1 MLQIKNLTI
10 THKKDLRPLLEDF
23 NFTLNTGDRA
33 VIISEEGNGKS
44 TLLKLIYDAS
54 LVSDYVE
61 YTGQILTQGTLL
73 GYLPQ
78 EFPDAW
84 KKETIYSYCVGT
96 PAFTDLSPKELAAI
110 ASQLMLPADFFY
122 SDQLCGTLSGGEK
135 VKLQI
140 AALQMGSPDIYLLD
154 EPSNDIDIETLEW
167 LEHFINSCGKPV
179 LFVSHDET
187 LIENTANV
195 IIHLEQIM
203 RKTRPRHTI
212 VRMPYRKYI
221 SSREAA
227 FERQEQLA
235 QNERREYRK
244 QMERFRQI
252 EQRVE
257 AMQNGISRQDPHGGR
272 LLKKKMKAVKSQE
285 HRFEREKED
294 MTQAPDMEKAIFVKI
309 TPETRIPNGKIVLD
323 YTQETLSAGG
333 RVLASHIS
341 LRIAG
346 PEKICIV
353 GRNGA
358 GKTTLLKQIAA
369 LFCPVRI

>member
-1 MLQIKNLTI
+1 
-10 THKKDLRPLLEDF
+10 
-23 NFTLNTGDRA
+23 
-33 VIISEEGNGKS
+33 
-44 TLLKLIYDAS
+44 
-54 LVSDYVE
+54 
-61 YTGQILTQGTLL
+61 
-73 GYLPQ
+73 
-78 EFPDAW
+78 
-84 KKETIYSYCVGT
+84 
-96 PAFTDLSPKELAAI
+96 
-110 ASQLMLPADFFY
+110 MLPADFFY

-257 AMQNGISRQDPHGGR
+257 AMQNGISRQDPHGR
-272 LLKKKMKAVKSQE
+272 PPA
-285 HRFEREKED
+285 
-294 MTQAPDMEKAIFVKI
+294 
-309 TPETRIPNGKIVLD
+309 
-323 YTQETLSAGG
+323 
-333 RVLASHIS
+333 
-341 LRIAG
+341 
-346 PEKICIV
+346 
-353 GRNGA
+353 
-358 GKTTLLKQIAA
+358 
-369 LFCPVRI
+369 

>member
-154 EPSNDIDIETLEW
+154 EPSNAGMAGAFHQQL
-167 LEHFINSCGKPV
+167 
-179 LFVSHDET
+179 
-187 LIENTANV
+187 
-195 IIHLEQIM
+195 
-203 RKTRPRHTI
+203 RKTGAFCLPR
-212 VRMPYRKYI
+212 
-221 SSREAA
+221 
-227 FERQEQLA
+227 
-235 QNERREYRK
+235 
-244 QMERFRQI
+244 
-252 EQRVE
+252 
-257 AMQNGISRQDPHGGR
+257 
-272 LLKKKMKAVKSQE
+272 
-285 HRFEREKED
+285 
-294 MTQAPDMEKAIFVKI
+294 
-309 TPETRIPNGKIVLD
+309 
-323 YTQETLSAGG
+323 
-333 RVLASHIS
+333 
-341 LRIAG
+341 
-346 PEKICIV
+346 
-353 GRNGA
+353 
-358 GKTTLLKQIAA
+358 
-369 LFCPVRI
+369 

>member
-140 AALQMGSPDIYLLD
+140 AALQMA
-154 EPSNDIDIETLEW
+154 
-167 LEHFINSCGKPV
+167 V
-179 LFVSHDET
+179 LISIFWTSLQT
-187 LIENTANV
+187 ILILKRWNGWS
-195 IIHLEQIM
+195 
-203 RKTRPRHTI
+203 
-212 VRMPYRKYI
+212 I
-221 SSREAA
+221 SSTAA
-227 FERQEQLA
+227 ENRCFLSPT
-235 QNERREYRK
+235 
-244 QMERFRQI
+244 M
-252 EQRVE
+252 
-257 AMQNGISRQDPHGGR
+257 R
-272 LLKKKMKAVKSQE
+272 L
-285 HRFEREKED
+285 
-294 MTQAPDMEKAIFVKI
+294 
-309 TPETRIPNGKIVLD
+309 
-323 YTQETLSAGG
+323 
-333 RVLASHIS
+333 
-341 LRIAG
+341 
-346 PEKICIV
+346 
-353 GRNGA
+353 
-358 GKTTLLKQIAA
+358 
-369 LFCPVRI
+369 